1 MILGVVLLAYIVP
14 FVLNYITIRNE
25 YKDTHD
31 VPDAF
36 DFLTVVLPVFNL
48 FIAGAVVLC
57 LIFNKNTLRKF
68 FMLNK

>member
-14 FVLNYITIRNE
+14 FVLNYIIIRNE

-31 VPDAF
+31 APDAF
-36 DFLTVVLPVFNL
+36 DFLTVVLPVLNL
-48 FIAGAVVLC
+48 LIAGAVVLR

>member
-36 DFLTVVLPVFNL
+36 DFLTVVLPVLNL
-48 FIAGAVVLC
+48 FIAGAVVYVLY
-57 LIFNKNTLRKF
+57 LIKIHYENFSC
-68 FMLNK
+68 